1 MKKVLALLLGLSLS
15 TLVFATTETSS
26 FRTSSNQTIALGDS
40 LTQLISRTG
49 QSPSAMKSIPWQ
61 EGALTINAMQ
71 YQYNIG
77 EKIYSVTVVHEQ
89 VRKIE
94 FRKSI

>member
-15 TLVFATTETSS
+15 ALVFATTETSS
-26 FRTSSNQTIALGDS
+26 FRTPSNQTVALGDS

-49 QSPSAMKSIPWQ
+49 QSPSAIKSTAWQ
-61 EGALTINAMQ
+61 EGAHTINAMQ
-71 YQYNIG
+71 YEYSIG
-77 EKIYSVTVVHEQ
+77 ENIYSVTIVHDQ

-94 FRKSI
+94 FRKNI